1 MEHKLDQPFV
11 DSFQLLFIRIYFKF
25 IELSHG
31 LKKHVLDI

>member
-1 MEHKLDQPFV
+1 MERKLDHPFV
-11 DSFQLLFIRIYFKF
+11 DSFQLLFIRIYLQF